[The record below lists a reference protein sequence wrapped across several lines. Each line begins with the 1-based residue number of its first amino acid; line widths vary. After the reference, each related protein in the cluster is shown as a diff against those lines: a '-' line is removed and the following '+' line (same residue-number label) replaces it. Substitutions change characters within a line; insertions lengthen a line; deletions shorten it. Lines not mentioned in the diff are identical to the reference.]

1 VKSVSRGIDRIAV
14 TFDEPNLVANAGL
27 LLVATL
33 VVRLGLERLINDT
46 VRLAGRV
53 GGAAPGRKVL
63 TLVHALVAGG
73 SHIDHADM
81 LRAGGTSSVLSH
93 RVMAPST
100 LGTFLRAFTFGHVRQ
115 LDAVLGE
122 ALRRA
127 WLLGA
132 GPGSE
137 QMVMDLDST
146 ICEVCG
152 KAKGGAGYGYTHRL
166 GYHPLVATRAD
177 TGEVLHVRLRKGAAN
192 TQRGA
197 VRFVEELVARVRRAG
212 ASGDLIMRFD
222 SGFWSNTT
230 LATLERLDVGFTM
243 GVRMIKSVVSAISA
257 IDESEW
263 TPIEYTKDGEAEV
276 AECEYKGQR
285 LIVRRT
291 RLIGRQATLWPQW
304 RHFAFLTDLEGHPV
318 DVDAFHRDHANVE
331 LAIRDLKE
339 GAGLEHVPSGQFFAN
354 AAWLVCAAL
363 AHDLI
368 RWTATLGE
376 ITAEEQRTVA
386 RTVRTRYFSLPGRLV
401 SRSGTPTLRTPVQWP
416 WAETFTRALSLLRAL
431 PPVPL

>member
-1 VKSVSRGIDRIAV
+1 VSPVSRGIDRIDV
-14 TFDEPNLVANAGL
+14 IFDEPNLVANAGL

-33 VVRLGLERLINDT
+33 GVRLGLERLINDT

-53 GGAAPGRKVL
+53 GGACPGRKVL

-73 SHIDHADM
+73 SHIDHADV
-81 LRAGGTSSVLSH
+81 LRAGATSSVLAH

-127 WLLGA
+127 WSLGA
-132 GPGSE
+132 GPGSA

-166 GYHPLVATRAD
+166 GYHPLVATRAA
-177 TGEVLHVRLRKGAAN
+177 TGEMLHVRLRKGGAN
-192 TQRGA
+192 TQRGT

-212 ASGDLIMRFD
+212 ASGELIMRFD
-222 SGFWSNTT
+222 SGFWSN
-230 LATLERLDVGFTM
+230 ATIGALERLDVGFTM
-243 GVRMIKSVVSAISA
+243 GVRMIKSVRTAIET
-257 IDESEW
+257 IDESAW

-276 AECEYKGQR
+276 AECEYKGRR

-291 RLIGRQATLWPQW
+291 RLLGRQATLWPQW
-304 RHFAFLTDLEGHPV
+304 RHFAFVTDLQGHPV

-339 GAGLEHVPSGQFFAN
+339 GAGLAHVPSGQFFAN
-354 AAWLVCAAL
+354 AAWLLCAAL

-368 RWTATLGE
+368 RWTAMLGD
-376 ITAEEQRTVA
+376 ITPQDQRTVA
-386 RTVRTRYFSLPGRLV
+386 RTVRTRYFSVPARLV
-401 SRSGTPTLRTPVQWP
+401 SRSGRPTLRTPHQWP
-416 WAETFTRALSLLRAL
+416 WAMPFLRALTRLRSL
-431 PPVPL
+431 PPVPV